1 MTMTRNYTFKNIAL
15 AGFLLIF
22 LFASAISCKTS
33 NALKG
38 GAIGA
43 GAGGVLG
50 GIIAG
55 KDNTATGVIIGAA
68 IGGTAGA
75 LIGRKMDKQAEELRN
90 DLKNARVERIGEGIK
105 ITFNSGLMF
114 DTNSSIL
121 RVETKENL
129 KDLAEVLQ
137 KYEDTNVLVEG
148 HTDSTGEADYNLW
161 LSEKRAAS
169 VQDYLILLGLDF
181 KRLEIQGYGETQPVT
196 ENQTAQGR
204 QANRR
209 VEIAIYANEKMKRMA
224 KRGELN

>member
-1 MTMTRNYTFKNIAL
+1 MTQYLSIQKVLTLTFSI
-15 AGFLLIF
+15 IF
-22 LFASAISCKTS
+22 IVSTTFSCKTS
-33 NALKG
+33 NAVKG
-38 GAIGA
+38 GVIGA
-43 GAGGVLG
+43 GAGGTLG

-75 LIGRKMDKQAEELRN
+75 LIGRKMDKQAEELRK
-90 DLKNARVERIGEGIK
+90 DLKNAKIERIGEGIK
-105 ITFNSGLMF
+105 ITFDSGLMF
-114 DTNSSIL
+114 DTNSSVL

-161 LSEKRAAS
+161 LSKKRASS

-181 KRLEIQGYGETQPVT
+181 KRLEIEGYGEAQPIAD
-196 ENQTAQGR
+196 NQSSVGR

-209 VEIAIYANEKMKRMA
+209 VEIAIYANDKMKRMA